1 MDTQFNTLAEQ
12 AKRVQGEV
20 KEVHQQTESL
30 IKNQAKN
37 IEDSTD
43 FNKNFQGVLSNAR
56 SNGTDNQAV
65 LNFLSNP
72 VVTEKSNLVAE
83 KRNQMVFKV
92 LKDATKTEIKAAVEL
107 LFNVKV
113 ASVTTTTTKAKV
125 KRFGRTLGRRSD
137 VKKAYISLVAGQEL
151 DLEAAAAAADKE

>member
-1 MDTQFNTLAEQ
+1 MNQQRLMKVILA
-12 AKRVQGEV
+12 
-20 KEVHQQTESL
+20 
-30 IKNQAKN
+30 
-37 IEDSTD
+37 
-43 FNKNFQGVLSNAR
+43 
-56 SNGTDNQAV
+56 
-65 LNFLSNP
+65 P

-113 ASVTTTTTKAKV
+113 ASVTTTCTKGKV
-125 KRFGRTLGRRSD
+125 KRFGRTLGLRSD

>member
-1 MDTQFNTLAEQ
+1 MNQQRLMKVILA
-12 AKRVQGEV
+12 
-20 KEVHQQTESL
+20 
-30 IKNQAKN
+30 
-37 IEDSTD
+37 
-43 FNKNFQGVLSNAR
+43 
-56 SNGTDNQAV
+56 
-65 LNFLSNP
+65 P

-113 ASVTTTTTKAKV
+113 ATKGKV